1 VSDLTG
7 QKRRKTVALELY
19 WGSGSPFSWRVML
32 TLAFKQLPYESK
44 LLEFS
49 KKDHKSSGYL
59 KLNPRGKV
67 PTLKD
72 ESFVLYE
79 SLAIM
84 AYLDRKYPDPP
95 IFGRTPEETGQ
106 IWRSIS
112 ETESYLGVPANK
124 LVTSIFFAKGLEKT
138 DEMQATAAT
147 TIEEIKRADSVLADS
162 NWLVGSQVSAADIAL
177 FPLIQIILRAASK
190 DSAKPLKL
198 GLLPL
203 AQSYANIAAWM
214 KRTEESIPGYEKTYP
229 PHWK

>member
-1 VSDLTG
+1 M
-7 QKRRKTVALELY
+7 ALELY

-32 TLAFKQLPYESK
+32 TLELKRLPYESK

-49 KKDHKSSGYL
+49 KEDHKSYEYL

-72 ESFVLYE
+72 GDFVLYE

-95 IFGRTPEETGQ
+95 IFGETPQETGR

-112 ETESYLGVPANK
+112 ETDSYVIPPGTK
-124 LVTSIFFAKGLEKT
+124 LVIPIFFGKGLEKT
-138 DEMQATAAT
+138 NEIQEAASA
-147 TIEEIKRADSVLADS
+147 IREELKRADTALADS
-162 NWLVGSQVSAADIAL
+162 DWLVGARVSAADIAL
-177 FPLIQIILRAASK
+177 LPLIQLILRVASK
-190 DSAKPLKL
+190 DAAKPLKL

-203 AQSYANIAAWM
+203 DQSYPNIAAWV
-214 KRTEESIPGYEKTYP
+214 KRVEAIPGYERTYP

>member
-1 VSDLTG
+1 M
-7 QKRRKTVALELY
+7 AMELY

-32 TLAFKQLPYESK
+32 TLELKRLPYESK

-49 KKDHKSSGYL
+49 KEDHKSPGYL
-59 KLNPRGKV
+59 RLNPRGKV

-72 ESFVLYE
+72 GDFTLYE

-95 IFGRTPEETGQ
+95 IFGRTPQETGQ

-112 ETESYLGVPANK
+112 ETESYLALPGTK
-124 LVTSIFFAKGLEKT
+124 LVIPIFFGKGLERT
-138 DEMQATAAT
+138 DEIQAAAAE
-147 TIEEIKRADSVLADS
+147 IREELKRADTALADS
-162 NWLVGSQVSAADIAL
+162 QWLVGSQVSAADIAL
-177 FPLIQIILRAASK
+177 FPLIQLILRAASK
-190 DSAKPLKL
+190 DAAKPLNL

-203 AQSYANIAAWM
+203 APSYPNVAAWV
-214 KRTEESIPGYEKTYP
+214 KRVEAIPGYEKTYP